1 MTLADA
7 PDFLTMEET
16 AQILR
21 IGRNQ
26 VYELARVWRA
36 TGGERG
42 VPVVEF
48 GRRLRVP
55 KAALLRLAG
64 LEPAGAERERLSR
77 RPPAAV
83 GRRGPW
89 PWATGTAPT
98 RCSSCWTWRARRSI
112 LMRGRSWSPAT
123 GTSPAVWGYPRTPW
137 GGGCR
142 YCVALVWWSSGPG
155 AATVSGPVLTC

>member
-1 MTLADA
+1 MTLGEA

-16 AQILR
+16 AEILR

-55 KAALLRLAG
+55 KAALQRLAG
-64 LEPAGAERERLSR
+64 IEPAGTERER
-77 RPPAAV
+77 
-83 GRRGPW
+83 
-89 PWATGTAPT
+89 
-98 RCSSCWTWRARRSI
+98 
-112 LMRGRSWSPAT
+112 
-123 GTSPAVWGYPRTPW
+123 
-137 GGGCR
+137 
-142 YCVALVWWSSGPG
+142 
-155 AATVSGPVLTC
+155 

>member
-1 MTLADA
+1 MTLGEA

-55 KAALLRLAG
+55 KAALQRLAG
-64 LEPAGAERERLSR
+64 LEPAGAERER
-77 RPPAAV
+77 
-83 GRRGPW
+83 
-89 PWATGTAPT
+89 
-98 RCSSCWTWRARRSI
+98 
-112 LMRGRSWSPAT
+112 
-123 GTSPAVWGYPRTPW
+123 
-137 GGGCR
+137 
-142 YCVALVWWSSGPG
+142 
-155 AATVSGPVLTC
+155 

>member
-1 MTLADA
+1 MTLGEA

-55 KAALLRLAG
+55 KAALQRLAG
-64 LEPAGAERERLSR
+64 LEPTGAERER
-77 RPPAAV
+77 
-83 GRRGPW
+83 
-89 PWATGTAPT
+89 
-98 RCSSCWTWRARRSI
+98 
-112 LMRGRSWSPAT
+112 
-123 GTSPAVWGYPRTPW
+123 
-137 GGGCR
+137 
-142 YCVALVWWSSGPG
+142 
-155 AATVSGPVLTC
+155 

>member
-1 MTLADA
+1 MTLGEA

-55 KAALLRLAG
+55 KAALQRLAG
-64 LEPAGAERERLSR
+64 LEPPGAER
-77 RPPAAV
+77 
-83 GRRGPW
+83 
-89 PWATGTAPT
+89 
-98 RCSSCWTWRARRSI
+98 AR
-112 LMRGRSWSPAT
+112 
-123 GTSPAVWGYPRTPW
+123 
-137 GGGCR
+137 
-142 YCVALVWWSSGPG
+142 
-155 AATVSGPVLTC
+155 